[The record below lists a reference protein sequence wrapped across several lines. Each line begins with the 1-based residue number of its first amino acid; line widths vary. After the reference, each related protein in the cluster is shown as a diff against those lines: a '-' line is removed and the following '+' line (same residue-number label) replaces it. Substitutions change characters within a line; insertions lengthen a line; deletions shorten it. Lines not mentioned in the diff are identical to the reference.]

1 MKNVL
6 DESEARGDNS
16 EFAKLIDNNINQ
28 RGDEDWQDG
37 WIGKCIEYGPLA
49 ILCFLFVLQAL
60 SK

>member
-1 MKNVL
+1 MNDDWGKGWL
-6 DESEARGDNS
+6 G
-16 EFAKLIDNNINQ
+16 NQ